1 MSEYQY
7 YQFLAVDRPLTDRQ
21 MRELRA
27 ISTRAEIT
35 PTSFTNVYHWGD
47 LKARPLNFM
56 KQYFDAHV
64 YVANWGTRCLMLAV
78 PRELIDLD
86 AARQYASDKTLSVH
100 VHKDRAILAFYT
112 PEESGYDDEF
122 DSGEGWMPSLLPLRD
137 ELMRGDLRSLYA
149 AWLAGVFEDDE
160 ETEPPVPPGLGKRTA
175 ALESL
180 IGFLRVD
187 PHLVDAAAEGAGESG
202 PAGPSSDDVAAW
214 VAKLPAA
221 EKDGVLCELL
231 SDDVTPAEVAGRLR
245 QRFQKQWNEANRPAQ
260 APAKPPGRTIAELF
274 ARREVLAAEARRR
287 EARRLAKKRAAEKR
301 KAAAARRRF
310 LEEMAP
316 NEDKLWRDVDS
327 LLKMTHAKNYDRA
340 VERLTDLRDLAARA
354 STEAAWQ
361 ERIIK
366 LSRRHRRKPALM
378 KRFDEAGFPS

>member
-7 YQFLAVDRPLTDRQ
+7 YQFLAVDRPLSDRQ

-47 LKARPLNFM
+47 LKARPLDFM
-56 KQYFDAHV
+56 KRYFDAHV

-86 AARQYASDKTLSVH
+86 AARRYANGDTMLVH
-100 VHKDRAILAFYT
+100 VHQDRVILTFAS
-112 PEESGYDDEF
+112 PDDDGYDDDF
-122 DSGEGWMPSLLPLRD
+122 DSGEGWLPSLLPLRD
-137 ELMRGDLRSLYA
+137 DLMRGDLRSLYV
-149 AWLAGVFEDDE
+149 AWLAGVFDDDE
-160 ETEPPVPPGLGKRTA
+160 STEPPVPPGLGKRTA

-187 PHLVDAAAEGAGESG
+187 PHLVDAAAEGAGEGG

-231 SDDVTPAEVAGRLR
+231 SDEVTPAEVVGRLR
-245 QRFQKQWNEANRPAQ
+245 QRFQKQWNEANRPAR
-260 APAKPPGRTIAELF
+260 AAAKAPGRTIAELF

-287 EARRLAKKRAAEKR
+287 EAQRLAKKRAAAKR
-301 KAAAARRRF
+301 KAAAARKRF
-310 LEEMAP
+310 LDEMAP

-327 LLKMTHAKNYDRA
+327 LLKTTHASNYARA

-354 STEAAWQ
+354 STEATWQ
-361 ERIIK
+361 ERIID
-366 LSRRHRRKPALM
+366 LRRRHRRKPALM
-378 KRFDEAGFPS
+378 KRFDDAGFPS